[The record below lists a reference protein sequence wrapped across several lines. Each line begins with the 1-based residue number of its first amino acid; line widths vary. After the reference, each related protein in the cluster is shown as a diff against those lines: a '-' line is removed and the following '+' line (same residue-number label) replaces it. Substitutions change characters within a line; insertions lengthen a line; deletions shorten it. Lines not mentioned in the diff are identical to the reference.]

1 MADTVASTLSVAAGE
16 ERGKSWISGG
26 FGVIFK
32 VFGTE
37 TGGRLAIVEHPIWPR
52 VLVTPHVHERE
63 DEYSFV
69 LVGTIGARI
78 GDRELEA
85 SAGSYV
91 LKPRQVPHTFWNP
104 TDQPAR
110 ILEMISPAG
119 FENFFAQ
126 LGQLV
131 TTFDEQ
137 GDRIDPQERVA
148 KVVELAGGF
157 GLRYLP
163 EWIPQLE
170 AKYGLHAR
178 ATQLRS

>member
-1 MADTVASTLSVAAGE
+1 ME
-16 ERGKSWISGG
+16 KSWISGG

-52 VLVTPHVHERE
+52 VLVTPNVHENE

-78 GDRELEA
+78 GDRELQA

-119 FENFFAQ
+119 FEDFFDQ

-131 TTFDEQ
+131 ATFDRQ
-137 GDRIDPQERVA
+137 GGQIPPQERMAQVG
-148 KVVELAGGF
+148 ELAARF

-163 EWIPQLE
+163 EWIPELE
-170 AKYGLHAR
+170 AKYGLQTPGIASAANRAR
-178 ATQLRS
+178 

>member
-1 MADTVASTLSVAAGE
+1 MPEPDPSTLVVAAGE
-16 ERGKSWISGG
+16 ERGHSWISGG

-52 VLVTPHVHERE
+52 MMVMPHVHERE

-78 GDRELEA
+78 GDREIEA

-91 LKPRQVPHTFWNP
+91 LKPRQVPHAFWNP

-119 FENFFAQ
+119 FENFFDE

-131 TTFDEQ
+131 TSFDGQ
-137 GDRIDPQERVA
+137 GDRIAPADRAARVG
-148 KVVELAGGF
+148 ELAAGY

-163 EWIPQLE
+163 EWIPELE
-170 AKYGLHAR
+170 AKYGLHTR